1 MKTLFISFVIFTF
14 LGSAFL
20 WFYAHDY
27 LGLVVAIFSG
37 MFLYFNYQEY
47 RKTKRSNKIKKCN
60 HKFVSDGGQCI
71 KCGKTMTDIL
81 SESQK

>member
-47 RKTKRSNKIKKCN
+47 RKTKRHDNT
-60 HKFVSDGGQCI
+60 
-71 KCGKTMTDIL
+71 GKDN
-81 SESQK
+81 